1 MARINDELLNAYLQ
15 MVGNEN
21 ATLSEGN
28 CWVLNSFFI
37 PKVTHFPFVSIE
49 MFTKITIHV
58 NTSTKSSTKPNT
70 NTSCTT
76 TTTNTNTNK

>member
-1 MARINDELLNAYLQ
+1 MARMNDAVVNAY
-15 MVGNEN
+15 MKMIENEN
-21 ATLSEGN
+21 IDLRGGN

-70 NTSCTT
+70 NTSCIT